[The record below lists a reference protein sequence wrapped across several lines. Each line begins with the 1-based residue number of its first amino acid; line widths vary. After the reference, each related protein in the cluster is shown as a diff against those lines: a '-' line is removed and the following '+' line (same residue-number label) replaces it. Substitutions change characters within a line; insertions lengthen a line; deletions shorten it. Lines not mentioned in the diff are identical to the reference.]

1 MYVQSFQPVSVADK
15 GVLHVIT
22 TKATMLTI
30 KVLDIQGKIAK
41 TLQTTI
47 EEGSQQILVE
57 MNDLIT
63 GNYVL
68 NAFSGDVLLRSIRFT
83 KK

>member
-1 MYVQSFQPVSVADK
+1 MYVQSFQPISVADN

-22 TKATMLTI
+22 TKATKLTI

-41 TLQTTI
+41 TLQTTL
-47 EEGSQQILVE
+47 EEGSQQILLE

-68 NAFSGDVLLRSIRFT
+68 NAFSGDVFYVQ
-83 KK
+83 